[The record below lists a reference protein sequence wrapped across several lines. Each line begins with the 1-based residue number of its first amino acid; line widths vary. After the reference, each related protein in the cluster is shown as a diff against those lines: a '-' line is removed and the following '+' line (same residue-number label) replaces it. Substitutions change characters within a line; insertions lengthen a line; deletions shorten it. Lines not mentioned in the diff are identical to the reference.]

1 VVTTPGAIPRDE
13 EPAMTTTEV
22 AYDTLAEVYEWLV
35 PEPLLT
41 PEGAADAFASVVGH
55 LPAGGRILDCAAG
68 TGQLAVGLAL
78 RGFNSVASDAS
89 PAMVERTR
97 ALADKY
103 RTGLPAVTCDWAS
116 LDQQGWL
123 EPFDAVLCVGN
134 SIAHAG
140 PARRRRAALSAMAG
154 LLCDGGVLA
163 LTSRNWDL
171 IRAQGPGLRVAD
183 RLTRRAD
190 RKGLVLYSWELS
202 ESAGRPHH
210 VDVAVALVADDE
222 RVTTHRERL
231 EYWPFGHDELVADLH
246 AVGLALQSTT
256 YTNDVERY
264 LVIARRPA
272 DG

>member
-1 VVTTPGAIPRDE
+1 MATAD
-13 EPAMTTTEV
+13 V

-41 PEGAADAFASVVGH
+41 AEGAADAFAGVVGH
-55 LPAGGRILDCAAG
+55 LPAGGRVLDCSAG

-78 RGFNSVASDAS
+78 QGFDAVASDAS

-97 ALADKY
+97 ALAAERRVD
-103 RTGLPAVTCDWAS
+103 LPAVTCDWAA
-116 LDQQGWL
+116 LGQQGWR
-123 EPFDAVLCVGN
+123 ESFDAVFCVGN

-140 PARRRRAALSAMAG
+140 PTGLRRAALCAMAG
-154 LLCDGGVLA
+154 VLRDGGVLA
-163 LTSRNWDL
+163 LTSRNWDM

-202 ESAGRPHH
+202 DSAERPHY
-210 VDVAVALVADDE
+210 VDVAVALVADDD

-256 YTNDVERY
+256 YTDDVERY